1 MSVATI
7 KSDAEIKRE
16 VLEELKWDP
25 RVDETEV
32 GVQVRGGV
40 VTLVGTLGNYAKKLA
55 AEEAAH
61 RVAGVLDVADEL
73 RVLVPGVGRRSDTEI
88 ATAVRAALEWEAFV
102 PDKKIRSTVQDG
114 WVTLEG
120 GVDLWSQR
128 QDAERVVQRLEGVRG
143 VTNRIA
149 VQAPKV
155 DAAAL
160 RVSIEHALE
169 RQAEREGKRIGV
181 SVEDGVVTLAGTVR
195 SWSERNTIDRVV
207 GFAPGVRRVEDRL
220 IVDPCA

>member
-7 KSDAEIKRE
+7 KSDAEINRK
-16 VLEELKWDP
+16 VIEELKWDP
-25 RVDETEV
+25 RVNETEV
-32 GVQVRGGV
+32 GIQVRGAV
-40 VTLVGTLGNYAKKLA
+40 VTLVGTVGNYAKKLA
-55 AEEAAH
+55 AEEAVH
-61 RVAGVLDVADEL
+61 RVVGVLDVADEL

-88 ATAVRAALEWEAFV
+88 ATAVRTELECEAFV
-102 PDKKIRSTVQDG
+102 PDKKLRSTVQDG

-128 QDAERVVQRLEGVRG
+128 QDAERVVQRLEDVRG

-160 RVSIEHALE
+160 RLSLEHAPE
-169 RQAEREGKRIGV
+169 RQAEREGSRIGV
-181 SVEDGVVTLAGTVR
+181 SVADGVVTRPGRCGKCHDRPGRGIRAGR
-195 SWSERNTIDRVV
+195 E
-207 GFAPGVRRVEDRL
+207 ARRVTHRG
-220 IVDPCA
+220 PCA